1 MSSLA
6 TTAIAHGSSTE
17 TLQRVAVIG
26 IAVLT
31 FIVVLELVRRRRLME
46 RYALL
51 WLAAALLLLVLA
63 IWKGLLT
70 TVSADLGI
78 HYPPSTLFAVGF
90 AFIVLLLLSVSMV
103 ISRLAEQN
111 KRLAQHVALLAERVE
126 ELEKERPEA

>member
-1 MSSLA
+1 MRALA
-6 TTAIAHGSSTE
+6 AAVAHGSSTE

-26 IAVLT
+26 IAVVV
-31 FIVVLELVRRRRLME
+31 FAVVLELVRRRRLME

-70 TVSADLGI
+70 TVSADVGI

-90 AFIVLLLLSVSMV
+90 AFIVLLLLSVSIV
-103 ISRLAEQN
+103 ISRLADQN
-111 KRLAQHVALLAERVE
+111 KRLAQHVALLSERVQQLE
-126 ELEKERPEA
+126 EEQPEA

>member
-1 MSSLA
+1 MTLGIA
-6 TTAIAHGSSTE
+6 VAHGNSTE
-17 TLQRVAVIG
+17 TLQRIGVVG

-31 FIVVLELVRRRRLME
+31 FLIVVELVRRRRLME

-51 WLAAALLLLVLA
+51 WLVAAVTLLVLA
-63 IWKGLLT
+63 IWRGLLT

-90 AFIVLLLLSVSMV
+90 TFIVVLALSLSLV

-111 KRLAQHVALLAERVE
+111 TRLAQRLALLAERVE
-126 ELEKERPEA
+126 ELERERAEE